1 MKRTILMVCSV
12 MLFLCG
18 IYCNEIYCEETNE
31 MKIEKYTQ
39 EIKGNPKKAS
49 GYINRAEVYN
59 DLEKYDLALSD
70 IEEALS
76 LDINK
81 KDKEKALDQR
91 IKANINK
98 KFDEHEQ
105 SITKKEIF
113 NDINK
118 LFILNPKNPKIY
130 YRKGQYY
137 LYCENKYNISIYFF
151 NKAIS
156 LIKNDNKLLGSAI
169 FSRAFGYFSLYE
181 VNKNKMLYD
190 KAIED
195 YSFII
200 NNLSDDID
208 SDIIQKCY
216 LFRGLYYHID
226 DKNKEAA
233 FNDYSNAIKIGKN
246 DEVSCQSYYYR
257 SKIYYD
263 EKKYKNTIEDI
274 NNFCELLNKNNKKI
288 LNNKEEKK
296 KSVFESEYV
305 ESLSFLAESY
315 YQTQDYNATIKT
327 INSYMSKI
335 AYPVRELFTRGASY
349 FNIGEYDFAL
359 KDFEALLNFNLDDES
374 KKNVLEKIKQVKQ
387 LKKEKQLKKIKTEVF
402 SDENIEF

>member
-181 VNKNKMLYD
+181 VNKNK
-190 KAIED
+190 
-195 YSFII
+195 
-200 NNLSDDID
+200 N
-208 SDIIQKCY
+208 
-216 LFRGLYYHID
+216 ID

-374 KKNVLEKIKQVKQ
+374 KINVLEKIKQVKQ